1 MPKVAK
7 SIEIKTNLEKI
18 YRILIDGEQ
27 TVRWNPIVNE
37 IKRLEEK
44 KYLLKSTIG
53 DMTINKIEKVKD
65 VYVKWRMEQSDLN
78 SMGYILDERLPISRV
93 ELWVEFENKT
103 FKKKFKEAAGLSLEG
118 LKRYIEYIEDG
129 GNIIEYNKQAKNLSH

>member
-1 MPKVAK
+1 MPKIARN
-7 SIEIKTNLEKI
+7 IDIKTNPEKI
-18 YRILIDGEQ
+18 YNILTDGEQ
-27 TVRWNPIVNE
+27 TVKWNPIVNE
-37 IKRLEEK
+37 ITLLEEQ

-78 SMGYILDERLPISRV
+78 SMGYILEEKLPISKV

-103 FKKKFKEAAGLSLEG
+103 LKKKFKEAADLTLEG
-118 LKRYIEYIEDG
+118 LKKYVEFIETG
-129 GNIIEYNKQAKNLSH
+129 GNIKEYDK